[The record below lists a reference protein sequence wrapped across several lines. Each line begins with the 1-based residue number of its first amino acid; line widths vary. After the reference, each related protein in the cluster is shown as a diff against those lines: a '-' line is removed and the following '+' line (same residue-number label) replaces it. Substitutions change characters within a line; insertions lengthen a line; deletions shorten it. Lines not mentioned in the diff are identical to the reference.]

1 MSNHN
6 AIRIL
11 YGQDGSMIKLSS
23 VEMHTNS
30 PYDTAP
36 QRFVIE
42 LEDDCLLSE
51 TYKPGQRNQT
61 FEVVK

>member
-23 VEMHTNS
+23 VEMNTNS

-36 QRFVIE
+36 QRFILE

-51 TYKPGQRNQT
+51 TYTPGQRNQT
-61 FEVVK
+61 FEVIK

>member
-1 MSNHN
+1 
-6 AIRIL
+6 
-11 YGQDGSMIKLSS
+11 MIKLSS